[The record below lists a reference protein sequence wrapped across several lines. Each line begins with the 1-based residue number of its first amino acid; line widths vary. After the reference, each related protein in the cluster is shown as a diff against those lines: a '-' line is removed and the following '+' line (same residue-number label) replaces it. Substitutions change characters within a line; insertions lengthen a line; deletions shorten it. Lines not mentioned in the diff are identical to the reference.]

1 MNEYWE
7 TIKNFNSNIW
17 YFLIS
22 GAVHGFVYFGIY
34 ALLLNIYLLRLGYE
48 PTFIGLVN
56 GLGPLMLAVFSLPA
70 GVVSRRWGSRRVM
83 LWSYVGI
90 IISFGLLPLSEWLPE
105 VIRPTWIIGSYV
117 MAWICSAFLIVN
129 FGPYMMAWS
138 DEEERNHVFAIQAA
152 SLPVAGFL
160 GSFLGGT
167 LPNLF
172 ARLANVTLNSPIPYR
187 NALLVAAA
195 IELLTIVALMQTAE
209 AEVETDVSITTQSID
224 DTPPPYR
231 LIILFSLVN
240 LLAVAGEWTMR
251 VYFNIYLDSVLATP
265 ITVIGILSASAQ
277 VMGLTAFLAPQAA
290 ARWGRNRVVRFGLV
304 SVFIAFIPWIMI
316 THWLAVGVGYVI
328 LVAVLSIT
336 YPLLGVFGQSVV
348 EPRWRTMMSSAGTM
362 SIGVGIALTSLGG
375 GYVIAISGY
384 RMLFVLGAS
393 ASLIGAGVV
402 WLFLPHESGVEA
414 APIPES
420 IN

>member
-1 MNEYWE
+1 MKEYWE
-7 TIKNFNSNIW
+7 TIKNFNSNIR

-48 PTFIGLVN
+48 PKFIGLVN

-70 GVVSRRWGSRRVM
+70 GIVSRRFGSRRVM
-83 LWSYVGI
+83 LWSYVGVV
-90 IISFGLLPLSEWLPE
+90 ISDGLLPLSEWLPE
-105 VIRPTWIIGSYV
+105 EIRPTWIIGTYV
-117 MAWICSAFLIVN
+117 MAWISSAFLIVN

-138 DEEERNHVFAIQAA
+138 GEGERNHVFAIQAA
-152 SLPVAGFL
+152 SFPVAGFL

-172 ARLANVTLNSPIPYR
+172 ARLANVTLDSPTPYR

-209 AEVETDVSITTQSID
+209 AEVETDVSITTQSMD

-240 LLAVAGEWTMR
+240 LLAIAGEWTMR

-290 ARWGRNRVVRFGLV
+290 ARWGRNRVVRLGLF

-316 THWLAVGVGYVI
+316 AHWLAVGVGYVI
-328 LVAVLSIT
+328 LVAVLSLT
-336 YPLLGVFGQSVV
+336 YPILGVFGQSVV

-375 GYVIAISGY
+375 GYVIASSGFKT
-384 RMLFVLGAS
+384 LFVLGAL
-393 ASLIGAGVV
+393 ASLLGAGVV
-402 WLFLPHESGVEA
+402 WLFLPHEPAVEA
-414 APIPES
+414 TPALES
-420 IN
+420 IK